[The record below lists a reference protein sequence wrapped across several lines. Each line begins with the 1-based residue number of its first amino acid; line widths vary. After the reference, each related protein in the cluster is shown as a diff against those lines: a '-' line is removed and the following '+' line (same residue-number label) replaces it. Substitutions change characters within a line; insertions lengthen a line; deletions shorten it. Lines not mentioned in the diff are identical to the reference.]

1 MDTLAYLNALSQ
13 LEMSTVSVD
22 FNTVTKQEIGDI
34 QVNLFIENGN
44 VIYAPVVLDE
54 ISWTTEWKGTPGQL
68 QFEHQSRQRSDIYGR
83 QCGKAQRGRNRLVYG
98 FTFTQK
104 RDKAGTIDITAY
116 DQLRY
121 LKNKDSYIY
130 ENKTAGQLVQMIATD
145 FHLQCG
151 EICKHR
157 ICDCIKGGG

>member
-68 QFEHQSRQRSDIYGR
+68 QFSI
-83 QCGKAQRGRNRLVYG
+83 KADSEVTFTEGNVVRLNVDGTDLFYG
-98 FTFTQK
+98 FIFTQ
-104 RDKAGTIDITAY
+104 
-116 DQLRY
+116 
-121 LKNKDSYIY
+121 
-130 ENKTAGQLVQMIATD
+130 
-145 FHLQCG
+145 
-151 EICKHR
+151 
-157 ICDCIKGGG
+157 